1 MTSNMRAKLRGLANH
16 LDPILHVGA
25 EGITPGVVTQCD
37 DALTARE
44 LIKGTVLKNSDFTA
58 RMAADALSEET
69 GADVIQ
75 VIGRRFVLF
84 RKNPENPV
92 VRL

>member
-16 LDPILHVGA
+16 LDPILHVGV

-58 RMAADALSEET
+58 RMAADALAEET